1 MRGRDCSDF
10 PSGSSFTTPTDGM
23 LHCYWV
29 HPELLDWNSSENACE
44 KQGGTLATILSDD
57 ENQFVFQLASNANLF
72 QSLPMVNPIAISLGA
87 TDGKG
92 SNNQSGAGTY
102 AWVTGEPWGYTH
114 WHQMQPDGS
123 CNSCTV
129 PGTCGCD
136 HWLTMA
142 SDGTWYDRPEATGR
156 SFVCEAVAR

>member
-1 MRGRDCSDF
+1 GGVAPGTGGAAPGTGGGSPGTGGMRGRDCSDF

-72 QSLPMVNPIAISLGA
+72 QSLPMVNPI
-87 TDGKG
+87 
-92 SNNQSGAGTY
+92 
-102 AWVTGEPWGYTH
+102 
-114 WHQMQPDGS
+114 
-123 CNSCTV
+123 
-129 PGTCGCD
+129 
-136 HWLTMA
+136 
-142 SDGTWYDRPEATGR
+142 
-156 SFVCEAVAR
+156 